1 MGEKKGKVL
10 VVDDNEDVLLSLN
23 MLLRR
28 HVEAVRVIT
37 DPEDIGKL
45 MDSFAPDVI
54 ILDMNFRRNASSGEE
69 GYRWLDFILKKNPKA
84 VVLLITA
91 YVDTEK
97 AVRAIK
103 AGAIDFIP
111 KPWDNAKLLGIVECA
126 IDLSLT
132 RRNASLGKE
141 RTGHAHA
148 DAEDAPVL
156 IGESPRMQLLN
167 RQIAKIAATDA
178 NVLISG
184 ENGSGKDVAARLLH
198 FHSLRKDKPFV
209 SIDLGTIPE
218 HLFESELFGYEKGA
232 FTDAKAAKAG
242 RLETA
247 AGGTVFLDEIGNL
260 QPGPQQKLL
269 TMIEKRE
276 VSRLGSNK
284 VNKVDVRI
292 LSATNADLA
301 RMVAEGRFRQDLLY
315 RLNTIELHIPPLR
328 ERGNDIV
335 LLAEHFSRQLSRRYG
350 LGDMQISEPAHRKLL
365 RHSWPGNVRELQH
378 VVERAIV
385 MASGHVLEADDIEFS
400 RMAEQAPPPEILNL
414 EELERNAIMTAIGRS
429 NGNLSQAAG
438 LLGITRFTLYRK
450 IEKYGL

>member
-37 DPEDIGKL
+37 DPEDIGRL
-45 MDSFAPDVI
+45 MDSFDPDVI

-111 KPWDNAKLLGIVECA
+111 KPWDNAKLLGIVESA
-126 IDLSLT
+126 IDLSQT

-141 RTGHAHA
+141 RIGHA

-178 NVLISG
+178 NVLITG

-276 VSRLGSNK
+276 MSRLGSNK

-350 LGDMQISEPAHRKLL
+350 LGDMQISESARRKLL
-365 RHSWPGNVRELQH
+365 SHTWPGNVRELQH

-400 RMAEQAPPPEILNL
+400 RMAEQATPPEILNL